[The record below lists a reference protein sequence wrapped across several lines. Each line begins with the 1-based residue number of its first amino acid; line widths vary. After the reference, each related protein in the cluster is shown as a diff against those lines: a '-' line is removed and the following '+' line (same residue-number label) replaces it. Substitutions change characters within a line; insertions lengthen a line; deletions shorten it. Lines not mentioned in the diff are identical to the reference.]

1 MNNPWRAASVEKK
14 EKKCPGADRTM
25 TEDPPGR
32 FVLQEETVR
41 PPAPPSN
48 EAARPKSAR
57 PSTPAQDVFANPDY
71 VGWYR
76 ELSALLNTG
85 EKARLLFDSTIL
97 EPTAQLYSRARQAFD
112 PGQPSPFRSTFGWG
126 SPLLIGAIAKRY
138 GVEERSI
145 LTTTGCTGAIWHVYT
160 AFLKPG
166 AHVIIE
172 RPYFELLP
180 RFAKS
185 RGASVSFLPRFA
197 PGIDLEQLE
206 ALIQPNTELIVLTN
220 AHNPSGAYL
229 DDAALCDI
237 ARVANK
243 HGVKVLVDEVYGDFV
258 PNNLRGGP
266 AARIDP
272 CFISVSSLTKVY
284 GLHSLK
290 CGWLIASDSVLQLLR
305 PVYAEFETGSSKIT
319 HGIAALILDDI
330 AEFGAHW
337 RSVLACNRPL
347 LVETVRQLQEEGL
360 MAGAVPDYGCMYFPR
375 LPKVRDT
382 RRFASWMWERS
393 RLGLAPG
400 DFFGAPGHIRLGF
413 GQSHHELAAGLAL
426 LADGLRRYR
435 EAP

>member
-1 MNNPWRAASVEKK
+1 M
-14 EKKCPGADRTM
+14 
-25 TEDPPGR
+25 
-32 FVLQEETVR
+32 QEESVR
-41 PPAPPSN
+41 PPAPPSS
-48 EAARPKSAR
+48 EPARSKSGR
-57 PSTPAQDVFANPDY
+57 PATRAPADDVFANPDY

-76 ELSALLNTG
+76 ELSALLTAG
-85 EKARLLFDSTIL
+85 EKGRLLFDSTIL

-112 PGQPSPFRSTFGWG
+112 AGQPSPFRSTFGWG
-126 SPLLIGAIAKRY
+126 SPLLIAAIAKRY
-138 GVEERSI
+138 GVDERSI

-160 AFLKPG
+160 AYLKAG

-185 RGASVSFLPRFA
+185 RGASISFLPRLE
-197 PGIDLEQLE
+197 PGHGVDLEQLE

-220 AHNPSGAYL
+220 AHNPTGAYL
-229 DDAALCDI
+229 DDAALRDI

-243 HGVKVLVDEVYGDFV
+243 HGVAVLVDEVYGDFV
-258 PNNLRGGP
+258 PSNVRSGP

-284 GLHSLK
+284 GLHGLK
-290 CGWLIASDSVLQLLR
+290 CGWLIAADDVLQRLR
-305 PVYAEFETGSSKIT
+305 PVYAEFEIGSSKIT

-337 RSVLACNRPL
+337 RSVLARNRPL
-347 LVETVRQLQEEGL
+347 LVETVRRLQAEGL
-360 MAGAVPDYGCMYFPR
+360 MAGAVPEYGCMYFPR
-375 LPKVRDT
+375 LTQVKDT

-413 GQSHHELAAGLAL
+413 GQSHQELAAGLAL
-426 LADGLRRYR
+426 LADGLREYR
-435 EAP
+435 EPPVS